1 MGKAQKIKVSK
12 KNQVT
17 SVAPL
22 GDQLDTTEYAAPTG
36 RVKERSRREEDEDYV
51 ESRLSKNIITQARI
65 QVNWQTVIR
74 SSNFHLYFLTNYKL
88 QITDLSS
95 VQNGN
100 FCCLQLL

>member
-36 RVKERSRREEDEDYV
+36 RVKERSRREEDEGYV

-65 QVNWQTVIR
+65 QVNWQTVTR
-74 SSNFHLYFLTNYKL
+74 SSSSHLYAF
-88 QITDLSS
+88 
-95 VQNGN
+95 
-100 FCCLQLL
+100 

>member
-22 GDQLDTTEYAAPTG
+22 GEQLDTTEFAAPTG
-36 RVKERSRREEDEDYV
+36 RVKERSRRDDDEDYV

-65 QVNWQTVIR
+65 QVN
-74 SSNFHLYFLTNYKL
+74 
-88 QITDLSS
+88 ITRKHTFNLATLLMLPA
-95 VQNGN
+95 
-100 FCCLQLL
+100 CLQLLLSSSPIYSMCCHG